1 VEGHAVKVNERD
13 RRALL
18 ILIAALVVAT
28 VLRIAVFR
36 DAPAAVA
43 PVADTTTLAQQR
55 LTRLRQVAATV
66 PAREA
71 MEKQAAADLAERER
85 GILQADTAAQAQAAL
100 LELARNLGKN
110 NQIDI
115 RSGELGAP
123 RAFGEYGLVYATVTF
138 ECHIEQLINFLTD
151 ISRQP
156 ELVAPSEE
164 RISTGNQKEKIMAVR
179 MVLAGL
185 VAKKLVPEKKG
196 LSF

>member
-1 VEGHAVKVNERD
+1 MKLSERD

-18 ILIAALVVAT
+18 ILAAGLLVAA
-28 VLRIAVFR
+28 VLRFAVFNE
-36 DAPAAVA
+36 DAGAVVAPAA
-43 PVADTTTLAQQR
+43 DTTSLAQQR
-55 LTRLRQVAATV
+55 LTRLRQVAATL

-71 MEKQAAADLAERER
+71 MEKQAAADLAVREK
-85 GILQADTAAQAQAAL
+85 GMLHADTAAQAQAAL
-100 LELARNLGKN
+100 LELARRLGKN

-138 ECHIEQLINFLTD
+138 ECRVEQLVNFLTD
-151 ISRQP
+151 ISVQP
-156 ELVAPSEE
+156 ELMAPSEE
-164 RISTGNQKEKIMAVR
+164 RITAVNPKDKAMLVR

-185 VAKKLVPEKKG
+185 VAKNLVPEKKG